1 MARLVA
7 FPYYGGKQKQLN
19 WLLPLLPK
27 CDHYI
32 EPFCGAASVLI
43 NREISPAE
51 TINDTNGEIVNFF
64 KVLRDNGDELI
75 RRLELTPYS
84 RSEFVAA
91 LEPTTDTVEQ
101 ARRFYVK
108 IRQSFCGLMVGLTE
122 GRWGYV
128 KKKTA
133 FLPKRTVRSI
143 DKLYEIANRL
153 RLVQIENRPALDIL
167 SRYDDIN
174 TLFYCDPPYADRG
187 KGGTSIY
194 ANNEMTNA
202 DHRQLSDVL
211 HNCKAKSAISGSR
224 CDLYDDLY
232 RDWHRHDRDKDYIFC
247 NNKPGMPTN
256 YRSESLWTNY
266 EVSA

>member
-1 MARLVA
+1 MARLMA
-7 FPYYGGKQKQLN
+7 FNYYGGKQKQLK
-19 WLLPLLPK
+19 WLLPLLPR

-91 LEPTTDTVEQ
+91 LEPTTDTIEQ

-108 IRQSFCGLMVGLTE
+108 IRQSFGGLMVGLTE
-122 GRWGYV
+122 GRWGYG
-128 KKKTA
+128 KKKSR
-133 FLPKRTVRSI
+133 FDPRVFIRSI
-143 DKLYEIANRL
+143 EKLTAVANRL

-167 SRYDDIN
+167 SRYDSKD
-174 TLFYCDPPYADRG
+174 TLFYCDPPYTERG
-187 KGGTSIY
+187 KGGKTVY
-194 ANNEMTNA
+194 ANNEMTDD
-202 DHRQLSDVL
+202 DHRQLAEVL
-211 HNCKAKSAISGSR
+211 KKCQAKVAISGFR
-224 CDLYDDLY
+224 CSLYDEKY
-232 RDWHRHDRDKDYIFC
+232 RDWHRHDKHEIHMSF
-247 NNKPGMPTN
+247 NNRGGLPAN
-256 YRSESLWTNY
+256 HRSESLWTNY